1 MTYEEIEAIL
11 ADWLQS
17 MERRDA
23 ASLAA
28 RFSEDA
34 IYTSMVAGTIRGRPA
49 IEAMYRG
56 WFTAFPEM
64 VFEVESRLID
74 GARAAVLW
82 SQQGRHLGEFVGIP
96 ATDRS
101 FVLPGVFFMTFMEGK
116 IVSLRSIY
124 DFTGLLIQVGVLKAK
139 PAL

>member
-1 MTYEEIEAIL
+1 MTHEEIEAIL

-17 MERRDA
+17 WGRRDA
-23 ASLAA
+23 AALAA
-28 RFSEDA
+28 HFSEDA
-34 IYTSMVAGTIRGRPA
+34 IYTSMVAGMIRGRPA
-49 IEAMYRG
+49 IEALYCS
-56 WFTAFPEM
+56 WFKAFPEM

-96 ATDRS
+96 PTGRS
-101 FVLPGVFFMTFMEGK
+101 FVLHGVFLMTFMEGK
-116 IVSLRSIY
+116 IVSMRSIY
-124 DFTGLLIQVGVLKAK
+124 DFTGLLVQVGVLKAK